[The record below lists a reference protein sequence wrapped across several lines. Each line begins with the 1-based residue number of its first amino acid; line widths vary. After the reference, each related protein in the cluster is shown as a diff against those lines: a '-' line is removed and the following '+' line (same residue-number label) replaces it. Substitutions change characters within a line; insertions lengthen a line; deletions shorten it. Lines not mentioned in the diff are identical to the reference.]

1 LNWTKDEDIRLVS
14 NLSFSNLYGAASI
27 VETIIA
33 AWLITFHTHY
43 DLTIQLNICIL
54 VLQVVIVFSGPWLCL
69 DM

>member
-1 LNWTKDEDIRLVS
+1 MAVIEAYPVISFWTRTILLKRKQ
-14 NLSFSNLYGAASI
+14 
-27 VETIIA
+27 IIA

-43 DLTIQLNICIL
+43 DLTVQLNICIL